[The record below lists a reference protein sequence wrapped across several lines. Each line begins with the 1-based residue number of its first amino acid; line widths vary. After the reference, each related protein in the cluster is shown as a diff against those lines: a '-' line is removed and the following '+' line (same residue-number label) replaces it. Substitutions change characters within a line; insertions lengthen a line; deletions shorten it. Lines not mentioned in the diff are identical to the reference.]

1 MMFSSRSRPR
11 TKIVCTLG
19 PSVQSPSRIQ
29 WLVEAGMNVARLNM
43 AHGTLEDH
51 AQAFGQVRFIAQE
64 LRQPVGIMVDVPGPK
79 YRTGNIP
86 SGSFSFGEGSRI
98 TLTSRQEGAAGKI
111 PVVPVKPAG
120 IHRDARV
127 GNRILLSD
135 GMITLAIRQV
145 QGEDVLCQ
153 ALTPGKIT
161 SGRGVTTAGV
171 EPSLPFLDEKAMAAM
186 EFAARQQADFVA
198 LSTVTTSDDVVDARN
213 MLSEMGFDGGIYS
226 KIERARA
233 VTNQASIIDVSDGI
247 IVARGD
253 LGTEIRLARV
263 PIVQKELIALC
274 NEAGK
279 PVITATQMLESMISL
294 PVPTRAEVTDVA
306 NAVFDGTDAVMLSGE
321 TSIGK
326 YPLEA
331 VRVMA
336 EVATEAE
343 KALPYDAMLVEKRE
357 HLEPLTD
364 DAIAYN
370 ACQTAHQLGAALIVA
385 FTESGGTAKR
395 VSKYRSRTPVLALVH
410 NERTRR
416 SLTVSWGVQPVTTRS
431 LERTDDFFD
440 RAREEAVRRVGLK
453 EGALVV
459 LVAGVPIG
467 LSGGTDLLRVLTI

>member
-1 MMFSSRSRPR
+1 MMFASRSRPR

-19 PSVQSPSRIQ
+19 PAVRSRSSIKQ
-29 WLVEAGMNVARLNM
+29 LVEAGMNVARLNM

-51 AQAFGQVRFIAQE
+51 AEAFGHVRSIAEE
-64 LRQPVGIMVDVPGPK
+64 LKQPVGIMVDVPGLK
-79 YRTGNIP
+79 YRTGEVA
-86 SGSFSFGEGSRI
+86 SGSLSFNEGQKI
-98 TLTSRQEGAAGKI
+98 TLTSRQSGTGGED
-111 PVVPVKPAG
+111 PVVPVMPAG

-127 GNRILLSD
+127 GSRILLND
-135 GMITLAIRQV
+135 GMVTLMIREV
-145 QGEDVLCQ
+145 RGEDVFCE
-153 ALTPGKIT
+153 ALTAGEIT
-161 SGRGVTTAGV
+161 RGRGVTTPGI
-171 EPSLPFLDEKAMAAM
+171 EPSQTFPDAKATSAM
-186 EFAARQQADFVA
+186 GFAARQQADFVA
-198 LSTVTTSDDVVDARN
+198 LSTVTTSDDVEKAREI
-213 MLSEMGFDGGIYS
+213 LLAMGFAGGIYS
-226 KIERARA
+226 KVERSRA
-233 VTNQASIIDVSDGI
+233 VANQVSIIDASDGI

-274 NEAGK
+274 NELGK
-279 PVITATQMLESMISL
+279 PVITATQMLESMIAL

-336 EVATEAE
+336 EVSVEAE
-343 KALPYDAMLVEKRE
+343 KALPYDAMLVDKRD

-395 VSKYRSRTPVLALVH
+395 VSKYRPRTPVLALVH

-416 SLTVSWGVQPVTTRS
+416 SLTVTWGVQPVTTRS
-431 LERTDDFFD
+431 LEQTDDFFD

-453 EGALVV
+453 KGALVV

>member
-1 MMFSSRSRPR
+1 M
-11 TKIVCTLG
+11 
-19 PSVQSPSRIQ
+19 
-29 WLVEAGMNVARLNM
+29 VEAGMNVARLNM

-51 AQAFGQVRFIAQE
+51 VTAFGHVRAIAEE
-64 LRQPVGIMVDVPGPK
+64 LKQPVGIMVDVPGPK
-79 YRTGNIP
+79 YRTGDIP
-86 SGSFSFGEGSRI
+86 SGSLSFEVGRRV
-98 TLTSRQEGAAGKI
+98 TLTSRQSGTGEEDL
-111 PVVPVKPAG
+111 VVPVKPAG
-120 IHRDARV
+120 IHRDARA
-127 GNRILLSD
+127 GNRVLLND
-135 GMITLAIRQV
+135 GMITLEVREV
-145 QGEDVLCQ
+145 QGVDVLCE
-153 ALTPGKIT
+153 ALTAGRIT
-161 SGRGVTTAGV
+161 PGRGVTTPGV
-171 EPSLPFLDEKAMAAM
+171 EPSQPFPDAKATAAM
-186 EFAARQQADFVA
+186 GFAARHQADFVA
-198 LSTVTTSDDVVDARN
+198 LSTVTTSDDVLKAREI
-213 MLSEMGFDGGIYS
+213 LWAMGFSGGIYS

-263 PIVQKELIALC
+263 PIVQKELIGLC
-274 NEAGK
+274 NELGK

-321 TSIGK
+321 TSIGR

-331 VRVMA
+331 VRFMA
-336 EVATEAE
+336 EVSMEAE
-343 KALPYDAMLVEKRE
+343 KALPYDAMLVDKRD

-370 ACQTAHQLGAALIVA
+370 ACQTAHHLGASLIVA

-395 VSKYRSRTPVLALVH
+395 VSKYRPQTPVLALVH

-416 SLTVSWGVQPVTTRS
+416 SLTVTWGVQPVTTGS

-440 RAREEAVRRVGLK
+440 RAREEAVRRAGLK
-453 EGALVV
+453 KGRLVV

-467 LSGGTDLLRVLTI
+467 LPGGTDLLRVLTI

>member
-1 MMFSSRSRPR
+1 
-11 TKIVCTLG
+11 
-19 PSVQSPSRIQ
+19 
-29 WLVEAGMNVARLNM
+29 MNVARLNM

-51 AQAFGQVRFIAQE
+51 ATAFGHVRSIAEE
-64 LRQPVGIMVDVPGPK
+64 LKQPVGIMVDVPGPK
-79 YRTGNIP
+79 YRTGDIP
-86 SGSFSFGEGSRI
+86 SGSLSFKEGQKI
-98 TLTSRQEGAAGKI
+98 TLTSRQDRAGGEGF
-111 PVVPVKPAG
+111 VVPVKPEG
-120 IHRDARV
+120 IHRDSRAGKRV
-127 GNRILLSD
+127 LLND
-135 GMITLAIRQV
+135 GMITLEIREV
-145 QGEDVLCQ
+145 QGEDVLCE
-153 ALTPGKIT
+153 ALTAGRIT
-161 SGRGVTTAGV
+161 PGRGVTTPGV
-171 EPSLPFLDEKAMAAM
+171 EPSQPYPDEKATAAM
-186 EFAARQQADFVA
+186 GFAARQQADFVA
-198 LSTVTTSDDVVDARN
+198 LSTVTTSDDVLKAREI
-213 MLSEMGFDGGIYS
+213 LWAMGFAGGIYS
-226 KIERARA
+226 KVERSRA

-263 PIVQKELIALC
+263 PIVQKELIGLC
-274 NEAGK
+274 NELGK

-321 TSIGK
+321 TSIGR

-331 VRVMA
+331 VRFMA
-336 EVATEAE
+336 EVSMEAE
-343 KALPYDAMLVEKRE
+343 KALPYDAMLVEKRD

-370 ACQTAHQLGAALIVA
+370 ACQTAHQLGASLIVA

-395 VSKYRSRTPVLALVH
+395 VSKYRPQTRVLALVH

-416 SLTVSWGVQPVTTRS
+416 SLTVTWGVQPVTTRS
-431 LERTDDFFD
+431 LEQTDDFFD

-453 EGALVV
+453 KGALVV

>member
-1 MMFSSRSRPR
+1 
-11 TKIVCTLG
+11 
-19 PSVQSPSRIQ
+19 
-29 WLVEAGMNVARLNM
+29 MNVARLNM

-51 AQAFGQVRFIAQE
+51 AEAFGHVRSIAKE
-64 LRQPVGIMVDVPGPK
+64 LKQPVGIMVDVPGLK
-79 YRTGNIP
+79 YRTGEVS
-86 SGSFSFGEGSRI
+86 SGSLSFKEGQKI
-98 TLTSRQEGAAGKI
+98 TLTSRRSGEGGDDF
-111 PVVPVKPAG
+111 VVPVKPAG

-127 GNRILLSD
+127 GNRILLDD
-135 GMITLAIRQV
+135 GMVTLEIREV
-145 QGEDVLCQ
+145 RGEDVFCE
-153 ALTPGKIT
+153 ALTAGEIT
-161 SGRGVTTAGV
+161 QGRGVTTPGI
-171 EPSLPFLDEKAMAAM
+171 EPSQIFPDDKATSAM
-186 EFAARQQADFVA
+186 GFAARQQADFVA
-198 LSTVTTSDDVVDARN
+198 LSTVTTSDDVEKAREI
-213 MLSEMGFDGGIYS
+213 LLAMGFAGGIYS
-226 KIERARA
+226 KVERFRA
-233 VTNQASIIDVSDGI
+233 VANQASIIDASDGI

-274 NEAGK
+274 NELGK

-336 EVATEAE
+336 EVSVEAE
-343 KALPYDAMLVEKRE
+343 KALPYDAMLVDKRD

-395 VSKYRSRTPVLALVH
+395 VSKYRPRTPVLALVH

-416 SLTVSWGVQPVTTRS
+416 SLTVTWGVQPVTTRS
-431 LERTDDFFD
+431 LEQTDDFFD
-440 RAREEAVRRVGLK
+440 RAREEAVRRVGLRK
-453 EGALVV
+453 GALVV

>member
-1 MMFSSRSRPR
+1 M
-11 TKIVCTLG
+11 
-19 PSVQSPSRIQ
+19 
-29 WLVEAGMNVARLNM
+29 VEAGMNVARLNM

-51 AQAFGQVRFIAQE
+51 VTAFGHVRAIAEE
-64 LRQPVGIMVDVPGPK
+64 LKQPVGIMVDVPGSK
-79 YRTGNIP
+79 YRTGEIP
-86 SGSFSFGEGSRI
+86 SGSLSFKEGQEI
-98 TLTSRQEGAAGKI
+98 TLTSRQSGTGEEDL
-111 PVVPVKPAG
+111 VVPVKPAG
-120 IHRDARV
+120 IHRDARA
-127 GNRILLSD
+127 GKRILLND
-135 GMITLAIRQV
+135 GMITLEVREV
-145 QGEDVLCQ
+145 QGVDVLCE
-153 ALTPGKIT
+153 ALTAGRIT
-161 SGRGVTTAGV
+161 PGRGVTTPGV
-171 EPSLPFLDEKAMAAM
+171 EPSQPFPDAKATAAM
-186 EFAARQQADFVA
+186 GFAARQKADFVA
-198 LSTVTTSDDVVDARN
+198 LSTVTTSDDVLKAREI
-213 MLSEMGFDGGIYS
+213 LWAMGFAGGIYS
-226 KIERARA
+226 KVERARA

-263 PIVQKELIALC
+263 PIVQKELIGLC
-274 NEAGK
+274 NELGK

-321 TSIGK
+321 TSIGR

-336 EVATEAE
+336 EVSMEAE
-343 KALPYDAMLVEKRE
+343 KALPYDAMLVDKRD

-370 ACQTAHQLGAALIVA
+370 ACQTAHHLGASLIVA

-395 VSKYRSRTPVLALVH
+395 VSKYRPQTPVLALVH

-416 SLTVSWGVQPVTTRS
+416 SLTVTWGVQPVTTGS

-440 RAREEAVRRVGLK
+440 RAREEAVRRAGLK
-453 EGALVV
+453 KGRLVV

-467 LSGGTDLLRVLTI
+467 LPGGTDLLRVLTI

>member
-1 MMFSSRSRPR
+1 
-11 TKIVCTLG
+11 
-19 PSVQSPSRIQ
+19 
-29 WLVEAGMNVARLNM
+29 MNVARLNM
-43 AHGTLEDH
+43 THGTMKDH
-51 AQAFGQVRFIAQE
+51 TTAFDHVRSIGEE
-64 LRQPVGIMVDVPGPK
+64 LNRPVGIMVDVPGPK
-79 YRTGNIP
+79 YRTGDVP
-86 SGSFSFGEGSRI
+86 SGSISFKAGRRI
-98 TLTSRQEGAAGKI
+98 TLTSRQDGADEKDF
-111 PVVPVKPAG
+111 VVPVKPAG
-120 IHRDARV
+120 IHRDARP
-127 GNRILLSD
+127 GNRVLLND
-135 GMITLAIRQV
+135 GMITLEIREV
-145 QGEDVLCQ
+145 QGEDVLCE
-153 ALTPGKIT
+153 ALTAGRIT
-161 SGRGVTTAGV
+161 PGRGVTTPGV
-171 EPSLPFLDEKAMAAM
+171 EPSQPFPDAKATSAM
-186 EFAARQQADFVA
+186 GFAARKQADFVA
-198 LSTVTTSDDVVDARN
+198 LSTVTSSDDVEKAREI
-213 MLSEMGFDGGIYS
+213 LLAMGFAGGIYS
-226 KIERARA
+226 KVERSRA
-233 VTNQASIIDVSDGI
+233 VANQASIVSVSDGI

-263 PIVQKELIALC
+263 PVVQKELIALC
-274 NEAGK
+274 NELGK

-321 TSIGK
+321 TSIGR

-336 EVATEAE
+336 EVSLEAE
-343 KALPYDAMLVEKRE
+343 RALPYDAMLVEKRD

-364 DAIAYN
+364 DAISYN

-395 VSKYRSRTPVLALVH
+395 VSKYRPRTPVLALVH

-416 SLTVSWGVQPVTTRS
+416 SLTVTWGVQPVTTGS

-453 EGALVV
+453 KGALVV